1 MVCSGCLQLKLP
13 DIEASIRNVREMM
26 SNSPEF
32 DLKLKQ
38 ASIEREKWLVE
49 GFVDFEG
56 SEYLIASSPQPVQG
70 ALEKCAR

>member
-1 MVCSGCLQLKLP
+1 
-13 DIEASIRNVREMM
+13 MM

-70 ALEKCAR
+70 ALKKCAR